1 VKSFS
6 IQGPVPV
13 ASKSLHRPSIL
24 DIARDAGVSPATVSR
39 AFNRP
44 SLLRADTLQRI
55 EAVAHK
61 HGFRPNRVGSSLRSG
76 STRTIGMALPTLCN
90 PVFAECF
97 EGAEAWAHANGYS
110 IMVTTTGYELAREA
124 AAVRSLIDHQVEGL
138 LLTVANAARSATL
151 RDLERDGRPYV
162 LVYNESPSHPYVSVD
177 NTAAARDMMRWLARE
192 GHARIA
198 LATGPLT
205 GSDRARRRLQGA
217 RACARELGLP
227 PPLHLSMRSHTAAD
241 ADVLRA
247 ALCAFHAPT
256 ALFCSNDLLAASA
269 ISVVHDLGLRVPEHL
284 SVCGFDGMHFAA
296 LMTPPLTT
304 VEQPSRDIGARACAS
319 LLARLSGEPPT
330 SLRLPHRLISGR
342 TVAAPFPRTSA

>member
-1 VKSFS
+1 MA
-6 IQGPVPV
+6 I
-13 ASKSLHRPSIL
+13 KSLHRLSIV

-151 RDLERDGRPYV
+151 RDLAHDGRPYV

-177 NTAAARDMMRWLARE
+177 NIAAARDMMQWLASE

-198 LATGPLT
+198 LVTGPLA

-217 RACARELGLP
+217 RVAAREIGLYLP
-227 PPLHLSMRSHTAAD
+227 MHLAMQSHTAVD
-241 ADVLRA
+241 ADVLHA
-247 ALCAFHAPT
+247 ALRGSAAPT

-269 ISVVHDLGLRVPEHL
+269 ISSLHDLGLRVPDHV

-319 LLARLSGEPPT
+319 LLARLAGEPAE

-342 TVAAPFPRTSA
+342 TVAAPFPRTSV

>member
-1 VKSFS
+1 M
-6 IQGPVPV
+6 
-13 ASKSLHRPSIL
+13 ASKPPHRPSIL

-44 SLLRADTLQRI
+44 ALLRPGTLRRI
-55 EAVAHK
+55 EEVARE

-110 IMVTTTGYELAREA
+110 IMVTTTGYDLAREA
-124 AAVRSLIDHQVEGL
+124 AAVRSLIDHQVEGV
-138 LLTVANAARSATL
+138 LLTVANAARSSTL
-151 RDLERDGRPYV
+151 RELGRDGLPYV

-177 NTAAARDMMRWLARE
+177 NTAAARDMVRWLAGQ
-192 GHARIA
+192 GHARIG
-198 LATGPLT
+198 LVTGPLS

-227 PPLHLSMRSHTAAD
+227 EPVHLAMPFHTAAD
-241 ADVLRA
+241 AELLRA
-247 ALCAFHAPT
+247 ALCAHPAPT
-256 ALFCSNDLLAASA
+256 ALFCSNDLLAT
-269 ISVVHDLGLRVPEHL
+269 SVIAELRGLGRRVPGDL

-296 LMTPPLTT
+296 LMVPPLTT
-304 VEQPSRDIGARACAS
+304 VEQPSRDIGARACAQ
-319 LLARLSGEPPT
+319 LLARLHGDSAE
-330 SLRLPHRLISGR
+330 SLRLPHRLIPGR
-342 TVAAPFPRTSA
+342 TVAAPSPSPSE

>member
-1 VKSFS
+1 
-6 IQGPVPV
+6 V

-44 SLLRADTLQRI
+44 ALLRTDTLRRI

-97 EGAEAWAHANGYS
+97 EGAEEWAHAHGYS
-110 IMVTTTGYELAREA
+110 IMVTTTGYTLAREA

-151 RDLERDGRPYV
+151 RDLENDGRPYV
-162 LVYNESPSHPYVSVD
+162 LLYNESSSHPYVSVD
-177 NTAAARDMMRWLARE
+177 NTAAARDMVASLARH
-192 GHARIA
+192 GHARIG
-198 LATGPLT
+198 LVTGPLS
-205 GSDRARRRLQGA
+205 GSDRARRRLHGA
-217 RACARELGLP
+217 RACARQLGLP
-227 PPLHLSMRSHTAAD
+227 EPAHLPMPTHTAAD

-247 ALCAFHAPT
+247 AMRQVSAPT
-256 ALFCSNDLLAASA
+256 ALFCSNDLLAASVIA
-269 ISVVHDLGLRVPEHL
+269 ELHGLGLRVPDDL

-304 VEQPSRDIGARACAS
+304 VEQPSRDIGARACAN
-319 LLARLSGEPPT
+319 LLARLGGQAAE
-330 SLRLPHRLISGR
+330 SLRLPHRLIPGR
-342 TVAAPFPRTSA
+342 TVAAPSPRSSV